1 MTTNG
6 TLLVFNPVTNT
17 TKSVDPSTIPGYVGD
32 FKCNQPSGTCNTYT
46 MGTTKDGNFAYDY
59 STNDDVLKA
68 TNSSDRTNMSSTVL
82 TRLSSTGGR
91 VLQAESSNTVALQN
105 PVLCI
110 KKGDIMFFNVVP
122 EDGNY
127 PVYNK
132 DSILNTNPKFD
143 YGPFLNL
150 A

>member
-91 VLQAESSNTVALQN
+91 VL
-105 PVLCI
+105 
-110 KKGDIMFFNVVP
+110 
-122 EDGNY
+122 
-127 PVYNK
+127 
-132 DSILNTNPKFD
+132 
-143 YGPFLNL
+143 
-150 A
+150 